1 MVWSRMTQKE
11 QSGAFVHP
19 PEIAS
24 LAAKPDPLR
33 RGWRE
38 GELRT
43 FAVIRLRRR
52 DQQGST
58 HIPSGRSASST
69 DAFPRK
75 TDRFLTRF
83 AILCA
88 RKGNLGEPSMATR
101 QVKTVTKTAPAAR
114 SKPIRKTAGKP
125 KAAPAVLKLVTTKAA
140 NKERTA
146 TSAPKPAS
154 MTGPLP
160 PIVTLK
166 HLAEWAGYNHGVAKK
181 QAIEMFTG
189 FVADIGRVLKK
200 GSKIRIPNLGVLQVR
215 IRPARPARKGRNPAT
230 GEEIRI
236 KASKASKKV
245 AFRVAKGLREAI

>member
-1 MVWSRMTQKE
+1 
-11 QSGAFVHP
+11 
-19 PEIAS
+19 
-24 LAAKPDPLR
+24 
-33 RGWRE
+33 
-38 GELRT
+38 
-43 FAVIRLRRR
+43 
-52 DQQGST
+52 
-58 HIPSGRSASST
+58 
-69 DAFPRK
+69 
-75 TDRFLTRF
+75 
-83 AILCA
+83 
-88 RKGNLGEPSMATR
+88 MATR
-101 QVKTVTKTAPAAR
+101 QVKTVRKTAPAAR
-114 SKPIRKTAGKP
+114 SNLTRKTAGKP
-125 KAAPAVLKLVTTKAA
+125 KIAPVRKLATTKAA

-230 GEEIRI
+230 GEEIKI

-245 AFRVAKGLREAI
+245 AFRVAKGLSEAI